1 MTSQPPL
8 FKPFRALGYI
18 TEDAPFAVQRQ
29 GKETFVTV
37 SVGKAWQLPG
47 TIRALAAK
55 GDITLAAVGN
65 SIIVCKRV
73 HRLCVLRG
81 HAAPILQLLV
91 LGNLVLSL
99 DTSGQLLTWALPGG
113 GPAGGAA
120 AGTGAKAAGPA
131 AGAAEVADPVPQ
143 ASMQLPAGFRPTCM
157 AHPDTYLNKLVIG
170 SEGGQLLLINFVTGS
185 VLYTFQGWG
194 CAVRG
199 LSSSPALDVM
209 GVALADGRAA
219 LHNLRFDEP
228 VVVFSNAAGVGLA
241 SGMLAGGQATPGP
254 EQLSAGGGC
263 RTLAFRTGPG
273 VPLMAAA
280 GGAGVI
286 TVWNLESRTLHT
298 VIRDAHDAA
307 VVALHFFAGEPL
319 LMSAGKDNALKHWVF
334 DSADPSARLLRF
346 RSGHA
351 APPTVVA
358 HYGEGQRLLSAGSD
372 RAFRVFSTIQDQQS
386 RELSQKNVS
395 RRAKKLKVRESEI
408 KLPRVVAL
416 DACVV
421 RERDWANVITA
432 HEGDPTAY
440 VWRLAHFTLGEH
452 ELRPPLPPPQLPVVN
467 RGSARGANAPRLD
480 QLPRC
485 QPSGGALGGPVTSVA
500 LSPCGNFGL
509 VGSGTGRLDKYN
521 MQSGIHRG
529 VFGRQPPGISGATQ
543 PTRPVSLA
551 SRGGLRAGTGVV
563 LQAAHNGP
571 ITGLGVDSCNRI
583 LVSTGLD
590 GWLRLWD
597 FRSLKLRCEV
607 CVGTPVSRL
616 ALHPCTGLAAVACDD
631 QQLRV
636 YDIEAEGRLV
646 RRFKGHRDRVTA
658 LQISSDSRW
667 LISASLD
674 GCLRVWDIAA
684 SHCLQALRLGAPI
697 TAFSLSPALDML
709 ATCHINR
716 RGVYLWSN
724 QAVFGNPA
732 DFIPSDVPVDL
743 ALPSL
748 AGGSQAS
755 STKGVDLRASDK
767 GQGSGGPQAGAGSGV
782 RIAGQAKAEGDRGPG
797 GPSVADEGAEEGLD
811 GSQQQQGELGSS
823 DEDEGYADVSLSL
836 PASSSEAEGLGG
848 EGEVAGGEEA
858 GQKLDVRGSGAP
870 QPLAPSMV
878 TLSLLPRAQWQ
889 SLVQLEEIKARN
901 KPIEPPKKPEAAP
914 FFLPTVAGL
923 SAQPVFNIT
932 GTGPQPPASAH
943 DPATSPAADAK
954 PTSQSKVLRGKRG
967 HSGLPLGAS
976 AAAGVDGAG
985 TGGSG
990 AAGLTPFL
998 RLLREGQ
1005 EAGDYASFL
1014 ALLRELSPVAVDRE
1028 VRAMQ
1033 VLAVAPES
1041 STPLVKANSSQT
1053 RQQQQQE
1060 LDEQDDPLT
1069 AAAVA
1074 DVAALLDCCLAA
1086 LQQGTSFEYCQALL
1100 QLVLQ
1105 VHGEAISERP
1115 SLQRVAQQLLSQLK
1129 PVWRRLDNLMQNCRC
1144 MVSYFGNLQA

>member
-37 SVGKAWQLPG
+37 SVGKAWQVYNCGKLTLVLVGPQLPG

-99 DTSGQLLTWALPGG
+99 DTSGQLLTWALPG
-113 GPAGGAA
+113 
-120 AGTGAKAAGPA
+120 
-131 AGAAEVADPVPQ
+131 DPVPQ

-170 SEGGQLLLINFVTGS
+170 SEGGQLLLLNFVTGS
-185 VLYTFQGWG
+185 VLYTFKGWG

-241 SGMLAGGQATPGP
+241 SGI
-254 EQLSAGGGC
+254 
-263 RTLAFRTGPG
+263 TGPG

-452 ELRPPLPPPQLPVVN
+452 ELRPPLPPPQLP
-467 RGSARGANAPRLD
+467 
-480 QLPRC
+480 
-485 QPSGGALGGPVTSVA
+485 PSGGALGGPVTSVA
-500 LSPCGNFGL
+500 LSPCGNFGV

-529 VFGRQPPGISGATQ
+529 VFGRQPP
-543 PTRPVSLA
+543 
-551 SRGGLRAGTGVV
+551 AGTGVV
-563 LQAAHNGP
+563 QQAAHDGP

-597 FRSLKLRCEV
+597 FKSLKLRCEV
-607 CVGTPVSRL
+607 CVGSPVSRL
-616 ALHPCTGLAAVACDD
+616 ALHPGTGLAAVACDD
-631 QQLRV
+631 QQLHV

-667 LISASLD
+667 LISAALD

-755 STKGVDLRASDK
+755 STKG
-767 GQGSGGPQAGAGSGV
+767 
-782 RIAGQAKAEGDRGPG
+782 
-797 GPSVADEGAEEGLD
+797 
-811 GSQQQQGELGSS
+811 
-823 DEDEGYADVSLSL
+823 
-836 PASSSEAEGLGG
+836 
-848 EGEVAGGEEA
+848 EA

-914 FFLPTVAGL
+914 FFLPTVSGL

-932 GTGPQPPASAH
+932 GTEPQPPASAH

-954 PTSQSKVLRGKRG
+954 PTR
-967 HSGLPLGAS
+967 
-976 AAAGVDGAG
+976 
-985 TGGSG
+985 GSG
-990 AAGLTPFL
+990 AMGLTPFL
-998 RLLREGQ
+998 RLLREGR

-1028 VRAMQ
+1028 VRAM
-1033 VLAVAPES
+1033 
-1041 STPLVKANSSQT
+1041 
-1053 RQQQQQE
+1053 QQQE

-1115 SLQRVAQQLLSQLK
+1115 SLQRVAQQLLNQLK